1 LAKTRVSRASE
12 VKIVG
17 WKSGNVALRPLLF
30 VAKTRTECTQHF
42 CPFFVNRMRH
52 LVGVFSNFN
61 EKSQIL
67 CPKFGLYDFFFTF
80 ATFKVIRS
88 LIYILGIAR

>member
-1 LAKTRVSRASE
+1 LAKTRVSRAFE

-30 VAKTRTECTQHF
+30 VAKTATECTSQF
-42 CPFFVNRMRH
+42 TPFFVKRMRRQG
-52 LVGVFSNFN
+52 GVSSNFN

-67 CPKFGLYDFFFTF
+67 CPKFGLYDFFFYF
-80 ATFKVIRS
+80 RHVQS
-88 LIYILGIAR
+88 Y

>member
-1 LAKTRVSRASE
+1 LAKTRVSRAFE

-30 VAKTRTECTQHF
+30 VAKTPTECTRHF
-42 CPFFVNRMRH
+42 SSFFVNRMRRQG
-52 LVGVFSNFN
+52 GVFSNFN

-67 CPKFGLYDFFFTF
+67 CPKFGLYDFF
-80 ATFKVIRS
+80 
-88 LIYILGIAR
+88 LISPLSKLLDL